1 MPTYIS
7 DDTEP
12 KPTRIRNSSWR
23 GKRVQA
29 MRTVATFAQVY
40 SELKSMN
47 VSDTLIASI
56 MSVMY
61 IEQGYNNIGYRA
73 YNFNFAGV
81 DITNGN
87 WSFDSN
93 SHDGYMVLKEGGTGQ
108 YHAFAS
114 FISLN
119 AALVFKKNKLA
130 SKNRNGKT
138 FENVTG
144 AADFA
149 ELYYLAWN
157 GLGYRTLAK
166 FNNIANTEAGR
177 REKRTY
183 PSTVWKTADDAAL
196 NLASTTYNKITQII
210 VSLSGQLPQPA
221 PSVPTPQPA
230 PSVPPTAPTPT
241 APAPQAGTVTPST
254 DRESISPHLGRYES
268 FHPRIQYELTR
279 RKFATET
286 VDTYMP
292 FVKLTSFTYVKGED
306 VAARI
311 PAQAPAG
318 IVGWCPSIGIH
329 GRKAVSADDI
339 YNSFGDISRTQFGTE
354 ARTNGDISR
363 TEFGTEARTNL
374 IRNSSVVGEITV
386 ATKNAQQQRVL
397 SREPRLLSRLPS
409 DITLSDPANI
419 PPPGIT
425 NLSIDLSTAGPMGVR
440 GGLFRTDI
448 KMVAYSKNQVD
459 TLLRYFLR
467 PGTRVVLEY
476 GKMSSTKNDFQT
488 FDWAREP
495 NVLAAELYDTREYTV
510 GNNQKVTHTFP
521 AHDRL
526 QKKYMYPSD
535 GNYDILIGYVV
546 KFNMKVNKNNIYEIT
561 LAMHSLNQSEIPNAN
576 STVKSLCS
584 NSLDDKCQAMDIREY
599 FNPSVSWKAKTFAK
613 LLANFT
619 TNQRLQTSYKNEIVK
634 IKNANNQSTGEN
646 GFYVSWR
653 FFVQVILNDPEFG
666 ILSIFPEQSRPLVM
680 NSLIS
685 PLGTSAADSDK
696 PVKIAHDN
704 DTLIANEVGWHPAL
718 LSIDPNTM
726 VIYNPRRIPVGAAAS
741 DEEYRLFESIYK
753 QENRTTAVEVSDAER
768 IIRSGP
774 GFLPDTSTSGGQGV
788 SSLLEGVWINT
799 MAIEKAFAENDT
811 ITKSLE
817 GLLVKMNNATGGYWN
832 LQLLSIDG
840 TTESNTQS
848 NGLHVV
854 DMGLSKRVSQ
864 ARSNPR
870 ERADVLTSVT
880 QPINNKEQILNLQ
893 FAKGVDGENKDRPK
907 YQYVFNERNRVF
919 ANVAT
924 ERLSKTTEV
933 DKPVLEGVGSELI
946 DLNIDFGLP
955 TAIAAQ
961 VIAGVGGSSQK
972 GTLEAIDV
980 NELNDI
986 SIFPRTLVAFCDTP
1000 VRTDPCFGDPSRE
1013 IEIRLSVLNNDKKR
1027 EIADLGPR
1035 PDPNRERSFLQAI
1048 NEGTVKIFS
1057 GGVTTA
1063 TEWDAAK
1070 ARIEARYQRLTDS
1083 LVQGISASGRDSSE
1097 VISRIRSIINDYGY
1111 AGTVLQLIEL
1121 NPAEMTTK
1129 LNLDSR
1135 DDIIDEETGERVPKV
1150 HAFNSSNLTKVLVDL
1165 TLPGISGI
1173 HLFQTFLVDRIPS
1186 VLQHGYY
1193 VVSKV
1198 THELSPSTGWIT
1210 KVQGRFRY
1218 DPLAKGTITSRL
1230 TAGLETP
1237 RRESTTDTPAP
1248 GSPVPSA
1255 TPSSAPFVITPVP
1268 NSNNQQI
1275 SVAEIPTNG
1284 ITVPVSLNVTLT
1296 QNNVPVDDVQ
1306 LAAIRVSDINGTPL
1320 TTGIGNSSITPF
1332 GENNPQ
1338 FRTKNG
1344 QLQQSIQ
1351 WRIKTAGDHY
1361 VKIYVQRDP
1370 TVFVIF
1376 KATVTSTVAQ
1386 VSAGR
1391 PESVSYIGKS
1401 GNRYN
1406 VPIIYDQQGRNS
1418 NERALYAAGYRN
1430 GRIPSEYLKSIG
1442 NGFSLYRDAADAFM
1456 QMNETFKRA
1465 YPGQEL
1471 DLNGAYRTLD
1481 RQITL
1486 IPELGLFG
1494 KEAPELSPYNEGK
1507 ADTPGKSPHG
1517 WALAVDIKSVNA
1529 NNNRK
1534 FNWLKTNAE
1543 RFGFTNL
1550 RGEDWHWNYTK
1561 PLITPIPRII

>member
-1 MPTYIS
+1 MA
-7 DDTEP
+7 D
-12 KPTRIRNSSWR
+12 
-23 GKRVQA
+23 
-29 MRTVATFAQVY
+29 
-40 SELKSMN
+40 KS
-47 VSDTLIASI
+47 VPP
-56 MSVMY
+56 
-61 IEQGYNNIGYRA
+61 
-73 YNFNFAGV
+73 
-81 DITNGN
+81 
-87 WSFDSN
+87 
-93 SHDGYMVLKEGGTGQ
+93 DG
-108 YHAFAS
+108 
-114 FISLN
+114 
-119 AALVFKKNKLA
+119 
-130 SKNRNGKT
+130 
-138 FENVTG
+138 
-144 AADFA
+144 
-149 ELYYLAWN
+149 
-157 GLGYRTLAK
+157 K
-166 FNNIANTEAGR
+166 FNNSLDFVETMFPYVQRAARELGGIDPIGLMTQWHLESGGGTRISGDYNYFGVKWTRDWPQDKRKLCKTQEYLPNPNQLQYFRTGGRSVIGPVPNKLNTYYVNDWFKSYTNIEEAVQN
-177 REKRTY
+177 KIRTLRLPRY
-183 PSTVWKTADDAAL
+183 QNVRQTKTATEFYRALKASNYATDPNYVAAL
-196 NLASTTYNKITQII
+196 TNRQRTVEELLRRLNLTGSAGTTT
-210 VSLSGQLPQPA
+210 
-221 PSVPTPQPA
+221 PTPPTAEPA
-230 PSVPPTAPTPT
+230 APAVPPTPPVAPNTG
-241 APAPQAGTVTPST
+241 APQT
-254 DRESISPHLGRYES
+254 DRESISPHLGTYES

-306 VAARI
+306 VASRQPI
-311 PAQAPAG
+311 G

-339 YNSFGDISRTQFGTE
+339 YNSF
-354 ARTNGDISR
+354 GDISR

-397 SREPRLLSRLPS
+397 SRELRLLSRLPS

-419 PPPGIT
+419 PLPGIT

-476 GKMSSTKNDFQT
+476 GKMSNTKNDFET

-495 NVLAAELYDTREYTV
+495 RVLAAELYNTREYTV
-510 GNNQKVTHTFP
+510 GNNQKVEHTFP

-526 QKKYMYPSD
+526 RKKYMYPSD

-561 LAMHSLNQSEIPNAN
+561 LTMHSLNQSEIPNAN

-584 NSLDDKCQAMDIREY
+584 NALDDKCQAIDIREY

-666 ILSIFPEQSRPLVM
+666 ILSIFPVKSIPLVM

-685 PLGTSAADSDK
+685 PLGTSAVDSDK
-696 PVKIAHDN
+696 PVKIVHDN

-753 QENRTTAVEVSDAER
+753 QENKTTAVEVSDAER

-774 GFLPDTSTSGGQGV
+774 GFLPDTSAYGGQGV

-817 GLLVKMNNATGGYWN
+817 ALLVKMNNATGGYWN

-840 TTESNTQS
+840 TTESNTPS

-864 ARSNPR
+864 PRSNPR
-870 ERADVLTSVT
+870 ERADLLTSVT

-893 FAKGVDGENKDRPK
+893 FAKGADAENKDRPK
-907 YQYVFNERNRVF
+907 YIYVFNERNRVF
-919 ANVAT
+919 TNVAT

-933 DKPVLEGVGSELI
+933 DKPILEGVGSELI
-946 DLNIDFGLP
+946 DLNVDFGLP
-955 TAIAAQ
+955 IAIASQ

-1000 VRTDPCFGDPSRE
+1000 VRTDPCFGDPNRQ
-1013 IEIRLSVLNNDKKR
+1013 IEIRLSVLNNEKQR

-1035 PDPNRERSFLQAI
+1035 PDPNRERSFLQAL
-1048 NEGTVKIFS
+1048 NEGTSKFFF
-1057 GGVTTA
+1057 GGITTA

-1083 LVQGISASGRDSSE
+1083 LVQGISASGGDSSE
-1097 VISRIRSIINDYGY
+1097 VISRIRAIINDYGY

-1121 NPAEMTTK
+1121 NPAEMATK

-1186 VLQHGYY
+1186 VLQYGYY
-1193 VVSKV
+1193 MVTKV

-1218 DPLAKGTITSRL
+1218 DPLTKGTITPRL
-1230 TAGLETP
+1230 ANGLEAP

-1255 TPSSAPFVITPVP
+1255 TPSSAPFVLVP
-1268 NSNNQQI
+1268 FANSNNQQI
-1275 SVAEIPTNG
+1275 SVAEIPTSG
-1284 ITVPVSLNVTLT
+1284 VTVPVSLNVTLT
-1296 QNNVPVDDVQ
+1296 QNNVPVDDIQ

-1361 VKIYVQRDP
+1361 VKIYVQQDP
-1370 TVFVIF
+1370 TVFVVF

-1386 VSAGR
+1386 VSAGG
-1391 PESVSYIGKS
+1391 PESVSYVGKD
-1401 GNRYN
+1401 GKNYT
-1406 VPIIYDQQGRNS
+1406 VPIVYDQQGRNS

-1430 GRIPSEYLKSIG
+1430 GRIPSEYLKQIG
-1442 NGFSLYRDAADAFM
+1442 NGFGLYRDAADAFI
-1456 QMNETFKRA
+1456 QMNEAFKRA

-1471 DLNGAYRTLD
+1471 DLNAAYRTLD

-1486 IPELGLFG
+1486 IPEKGLFNSQ
-1494 KEAPELSPYNEGK
+1494 APETAPAGQTKGL
-1507 ADTPGKSPHG
+1507 ADVPGKSPHG
-1517 WALAVDIKSVNA
+1517 WALSVDIKSVNA

-1561 PLITPIPRII
+1561 PLITPIPRIL